1 MEFPFVEEAIDGAKI
16 RRFSADVDTSELV
29 WHRDACNR
37 IIKVIQAVGWY
48 LQMDDELPVP
58 LVQGETYSIEK
69 EKWHR
74 VIRKNAASELVLEIT
89 EFK

>member
-1 MEFPFVEEAIDGAKI
+1 MEFPFSEQVKDNIKI
-16 RRFSADVDTSELV
+16 RKFAADVDSAELV
-29 WHRDACNR
+29 WHRDACDR
-37 IIKVIQAVGWY
+37 TVKVIQSMGWY
-48 LQMDDELPVP
+48 LQMDDELPVE
-58 LVQGETYSIEK
+58 LVQGETYTIEK